1 MMTNVKKFK
10 TIDEQIEILVSRGM
24 AVTDRQLATETMKY
38 VQYYRLSGYWLSFY
52 QSKDSFKEGTDFNI
66 ILGIYRFDRELRA
79 CLSPFLA
86 HIEIAIRSILSYK
99 HAEEFGPIG
108 YCESKNFEELDLA
121 NKWVSDFKNE
131 ISYKNENAEMFIR
144 HHKIKY
150 NSNFPVW
157 VALEIVTFGKTSK
170 LFSNTYSSF
179 KKKVADEFEVNKYIK
194 DRFKDDYITNWIHVA
209 VVLRNMCAHH
219 SRLYDK
225 WIKVKPRFS
234 KDDKIKLNIP
244 KSEESNYSY
253 KVFHVIYAIKNLVRD
268 DYILN
273 EFIENLEVLF
283 NKYEMYIDKEKIG
296 FPGNWK
302 ELLKS
307 P

>member
-24 AVTDRQLATETMKY
+24 AVTDRQLAAETMKY

-131 ISYKNENAEMFIR
+131 ISY
-144 HHKIKY
+144 
-150 NSNFPVW
+150 
-157 VALEIVTFGKTSK
+157 
-170 LFSNTYSSF
+170 
-179 KKKVADEFEVNKYIK
+179 
-194 DRFKDDYITNWIHVA
+194 
-209 VVLRNMCAHH
+209 
-219 SRLYDK
+219 
-225 WIKVKPRFS
+225 
-234 KDDKIKLNIP
+234 
-244 KSEESNYSY
+244 
-253 KVFHVIYAIKNLVRD
+253 
-268 DYILN
+268 
-273 EFIENLEVLF
+273 
-283 NKYEMYIDKEKIG
+283 
-296 FPGNWK
+296 
-302 ELLKS
+302 
-307 P
+307 